1 MHALHAIFQRS
12 PEVALFLALASGYF
26 IGRINF
32 GSFQLGGVGGTLLAA
47 VLISQAGVTIDNGVK
62 ALMLGVFIYAV
73 GYSSGPQF
81 FASLHR
87 KTLREF
93 ALATFLALSALLTVI
108 ACARLFHLNKGLAA
122 GLAAGALTQSAIV
135 GTAGDAIARLGLSPT
150 EVKYLQSEVAIA
162 FAVTY
167 VPGLLSAI
175 LVCVN
180 IVPRFM
186 REGLHNGAIKVEKAA
201 DGGMRLRPG
210 RSASMPGLV
219 GRAYRAGAAA
229 GRTIAEIEVSQRDL
243 ITVERVRREDR
254 LIDPAADV
262 VLEKDDIVL
271 IVGMRKWVVGAAALL
286 GEEVANAE
294 GISVEMESRQAVFA
308 RKGMNHVTISKA
320 RDSLGRQLSRGVF
333 ILDIARAE
341 RPLPLLWETELQHG
355 DVITFYGTPE
365 NTKRAVEAAG
375 YDLPRSDKT
384 DFVYMGLGLVF
395 GLLLGL
401 VVIYVNGFALTL
413 GAGGGCLLMGLVFGW
428 MRGKYPMYGA
438 MPSAASQMLKDF
450 GLSAFVAAVGL
461 NSGMQALLTIRQSGV
476 TILLLGIFVALFPL
490 LLTMLFGRYVLR
502 YNNSALLAG
511 ALAGSRAANPAFGQV
526 LEKSESGVPT
536 VPFAVTYAIASVLL
550 ALLGPLLVE
559 LV

>member
-1 MHALHAIFQRS
+1 MHALHTIFQRS
-12 PEVALFLALASGYF
+12 PEVALFLALASGYY

-93 ALATFLALSALLTVI
+93 ALAAFLALSALLTVI
-108 ACARLFHLNKGLAA
+108 ACAKLFHLNKGLAA

-135 GTAGDAIARLGLSPT
+135 GTAGDAIARLGLPPT
-150 EVKYLQSEVAIA
+150 EVKFLQSEVAIA

-175 LVCVN
+175 LICVN

-186 REGLHNGAIKVEKAA
+186 LEGLRDAAIKVEKAA

-219 GRAYRAGAAA
+219 GRAYRAGVAA

-243 ITVERVRREDR
+243 ITVERIRRQDR

-271 IVGMRKWVVGAAALL
+271 LVGMRKWVVGAAALL
-286 GEEVANAE
+286 GEEVADAE

-320 RDSLGRQLSRGVF
+320 RNSLDRQLSRGVF

-375 YDLPRSDKT
+375 YDLPCSDKT

-413 GAGGGCLLMGLVFGW
+413 GAGGGCLLMGLIFGW

-461 NSGMQALLTIRQSGV
+461 NSGMQALLTIRQSAQDYPH
-476 TILLLGIFVALFPL
+476 LC
-490 LLTMLFGRYVLR
+490 
-502 YNNSALLAG
+502 
-511 ALAGSRAANPAFGQV
+511 
-526 LEKSESGVPT
+526 E
-536 VPFAVTYAIASVLL
+536 
-550 ALLGPLLVE
+550 
-559 LV
+559 